1 MKYILTVMLFTHI
14 AQATNLN
21 HCNIYSNKER
31 YLKAISAVAAT
42 YNLDLNQICTSE
54 KYLAIEAQPS
64 RKYTREGELIPHVRV
79 QLHMYSSSCLYMVKD
94 ADLTITEMKCYSGE

>member
-1 MKYILTVMLFTHI
+1 MKYILSILLFTQI
-14 AQATNLN
+14 AKASDIN
-21 HCNIYSNKER
+21 HCNAYSDKER
-31 YLKAISAVAAT
+31 YLKAIAAVAAT
-42 YNLDLNQICTSE
+42 YNLDLNEICSSE

-94 ADLTITEMKCYSGE
+94 ADLSITEVKCYSGE